1 MCYRNGSNSCYFDG
15 EDLKMSMPS
24 VGSILMDTA
33 CGNYFIGAIAHYFR
47 DILGNV
53 ACKNNLRITGV
64 TQRPWDCLL
73 E

>member
-1 MCYRNGSNSCYFDG
+1 MP
-15 EDLKMSMPS
+15 MPS
-24 VGSILMDTA
+24 VGSVLTDTA

-64 TQRPWDCLL
+64 TQRPRDCLL